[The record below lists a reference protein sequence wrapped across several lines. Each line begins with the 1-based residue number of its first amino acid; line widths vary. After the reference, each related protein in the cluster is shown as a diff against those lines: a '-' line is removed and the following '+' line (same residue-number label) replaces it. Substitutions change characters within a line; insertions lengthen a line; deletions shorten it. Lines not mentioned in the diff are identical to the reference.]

1 MSRTGF
7 KIYWWRMQVE
17 PLPNKFEALSSIPS
31 TSQKENP
38 LVVGTGNG
46 RNKEEIWSYTKNL
59 GAEN

>member
-1 MSRTGF
+1 MR
-7 KIYWWRMQVE
+7 VE